1 MSILS
6 VLIEGGQKTL
16 QYFIDENL
24 WDEMRI
30 FKGPTEFTGG
40 TKSPVFKD
48 MHRHKEC
55 VADDELSIYRNKK

>member
-24 WDEMRI
+24 WDEIRV
-30 FKGPTEFTGG
+30 FKGSTEFKGG
-40 TKSPVFKD
+40 IKSPLFKD
-48 MHRHKEC
+48 APRHKESI
-55 VADDELSIYRNKK
+55 VDDELSIYRNKK